1 MAEVETDERC
11 NEESGADDRVLFVH
25 PEGKVKVRLK
35 GEDYCRL
42 ESDPERLGLLGCAE
56 MVARHCM
63 RLRLPTDRSRCAH
76 ALQSVGWQRL
86 IWRRDWIKPAR
97 VPWVAFE
104 QPANRQPETA
114 HGAVGANGVGCVRCA
129 RRMKTAAAPRTAYDR
144 QNRRKRVPVKPDQ
157 AEQAARGEGGEP
169 LRREPAYFM
178 ETRRPRR
185 VQGDALLGVTHL
197 SLAPVA
203 GRRR

>member
-25 PEGKVKVRLK
+25 PEEKVKVRLK

-114 HGAVGANGVGCVRCA
+114 HGAVCERRRLRTLRTSDENGS
-129 RRMKTAAAPRTAYDR
+129 RTPDR
-144 QNRRKRVPVKPDQ
+144 IRQ
-157 AEQAARGEGGEP
+157 AEPAKASAGKAR
-169 LRREPAYFM
+169 
-178 ETRRPRR
+178 
-185 VQGDALLGVTHL
+185 
-197 SLAPVA
+197 SS
-203 GRRR
+203 